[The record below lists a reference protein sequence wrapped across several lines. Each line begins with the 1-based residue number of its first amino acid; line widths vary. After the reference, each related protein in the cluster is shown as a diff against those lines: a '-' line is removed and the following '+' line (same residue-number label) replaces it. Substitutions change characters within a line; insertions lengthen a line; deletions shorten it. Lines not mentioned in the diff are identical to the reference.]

1 MIKNDNMFVIATK
14 NKFRFPF
21 KGMISVEDLWDLS
34 LENLDSVY
42 KTLNSQIKRAQEESL
57 LNIKSKEDSVLEM
70 KIEIIKY
77 IVEYKQAEAAKRAA
91 ASENK
96 AKRQRILEI
105 LAAKEDADLQS
116 KSLDEL
122 QKMLNELSE

>member
-70 KIEIIKY
+70 KIKIIKY

-116 KSLDEL
+116 KSLDMRL
-122 QKMLNELSE
+122 V

>member
-77 IVEYKQAEAAKRAA
+77 IVEYKQAEIAKRAA

-105 LAAKEDADLQS
+105 LAAKQDADLQS